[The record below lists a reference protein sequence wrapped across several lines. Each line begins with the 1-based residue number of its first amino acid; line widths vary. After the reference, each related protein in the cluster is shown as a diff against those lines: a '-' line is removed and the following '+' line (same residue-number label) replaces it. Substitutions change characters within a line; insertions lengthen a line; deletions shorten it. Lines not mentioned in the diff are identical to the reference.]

1 MKYLPAWFCAVFLLV
16 NPFPAA
22 ANEADGLQAQSL
34 QISRRGD
41 VDMSCGALSQEAA
54 TMRDI
59 ILTTQDIK
67 DDSRLKQHGVNAAGA
82 IGGFLIGS
90 VTGGVGLAAAGFL
103 IDHNIG
109 ETASDAD
116 SVQDIAAQRRALMIG
131 IHTAKGCY
139 GPMEHALQ
147 DGMGSGGTGNVAPAD
162 VQNAGSAADSGDR
175 LAAIRP
181 AAGDEP
187 SKPRYNQ

>member
-1 MKYLPAWFCAVFLLV
+1 MKYLSAWFCAVFLLAS
-16 NPFPAA
+16 PLPAA
-22 ANEADGLQAQSL
+22 ADEADGLHAQSL
-34 QISRRGD
+34 QVSRRGD
-41 VDMSCGALSQEAA
+41 VEMSCGALSQEAA

-147 DGMGSGGTGNVAPAD
+147 DGMGPGRENPT
-162 VQNAGSAADSGDR
+162 VQSAQSAEDSGDR
-175 LAAIRP
+175 LAAIHP
-181 AAGDEP
+181 AAGDKP
-187 SKPRYNQ
+187 PRPRYNQ

>member
-1 MKYLPAWFCAVFLLV
+1 MKYLPALFCAVFLLTSQI
-16 NPFPAA
+16 PAA
-22 ANEADGLQAQSL
+22 ANEADGLKAQSL
-34 QISRRGD
+34 QVSRRGD

-67 DDSRLKQHGVNAAGA
+67 DDSRLKRHGVNAAGA

-109 ETASDAD
+109 ETADDAD
-116 SVQDIAAQRRALMIG
+116 SVQDTAAQRRALMIG

-147 DGMGSGGTGNVAPAD
+147 DGTEQDGAANTAASTA
-162 VQNAGSAADSGDR
+162 QNAHTAGDSDR
-175 LAAIRP
+175 LAAIHP
-181 AAGDEP
+181 AAGEDEA
-187 SKPRYNQ
+187 KHHYNQ

>member
-34 QISRRGD
+34 QVSRRGD

-59 ILTTQDIK
+59 ILTTQGIK

-147 DGMGSGGTGNVAPAD
+147 DGTGSGRGDSTVQSAGTAV
-162 VQNAGSAADSGDR
+162 DSGER
-175 LAAIRP
+175 LAAIHP
-181 AAGDEP
+181 AGGDEP